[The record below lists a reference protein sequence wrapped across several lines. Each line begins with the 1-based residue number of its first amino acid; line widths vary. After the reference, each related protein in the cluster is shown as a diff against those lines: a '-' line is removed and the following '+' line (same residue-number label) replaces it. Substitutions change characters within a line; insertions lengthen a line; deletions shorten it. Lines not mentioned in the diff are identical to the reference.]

1 MRHAMIAV
9 LIAGCGGHSSGN
21 SDAQMARPLAAED
34 IARACIN
41 AYACLAPPIDGPT
54 LPDCLHKLDD
64 GDTVVSIYRPEQ
76 IRCLVAAGADCTR
89 ARACLG
95 YTYGACAPDGTHCE
109 GDRLVD
115 CSRGMGLTLDCRHG
129 LWYSDDSTCVAA
141 SSPTCGIGTCARN
154 TPERCDGTRA
164 LRCSNEVLLAFDC
177 AQVGA
182 TCNLEGT
189 SAQCVGSGPACTASR
204 CDGTKLIRC
213 AGGHEYTYQCAEMF
227 QGGTCVDD
235 GRSGHSCGFGP
246 DCGETATCNG
256 NTSQLC
262 VLGAQISIDCVAS
275 GYAGCS
281 LGSCLTATFPP

>member
-1 MRHAMIAV
+1 MGQPGAHARLPPWPVV
-9 LIAGCGGHSSGN
+9 LGRLDLCRG
-21 SDAQMARPLAAED
+21 QLAD
-34 IARACIN
+34 VR
-41 AYACLAPPIDGPT
+41 DR
-54 LPDCLHKLDD
+54 D
-64 GDTVVSIYRPEQ
+64 VRPE
-76 IRCLVAAGADCTR
+76 
-89 ARACLG
+89 
-95 YTYGACAPDGTHCE
+95 Y
-109 GDRLVD
+109 
-115 CSRGMGLTLDCRHG
+115 
-129 LWYSDDSTCVAA
+129 
-141 SSPTCGIGTCARN
+141 
-154 TPERCDGTRA
+154 PERCDGTRA
-164 LRCSNEVLLAFDC
+164 LGCSNEVLVAFDC

-189 SAQCVGSGPACTASR
+189 SAQCVGSGSACTASR

-213 AGGHEYTYQCAEMF
+213 TGGHEYTYQCAEMF